1 MTQSQVPSTALPAAA
16 GPAGWTAGRIATLVA
31 GALLVLVEIRGME
44 VVQVRQGKIVPD
56 ALYYDNLASMAQ
68 LGLLPEGAIA

>member
-1 MTQSQVPSTALPAAA
+1 
-16 GPAGWTAGRIATLVA
+16 
-31 GALLVLVEIRGME
+31 ME